1 MDSAELSLQGWAC
14 VFDFVELCDG
24 DIAPMRDL
32 DDPLNRGEDNLWFVV
47 DAMDDVFIG
56 HVGWVIGLSEEDCG

>member
-1 MDSAELSLQGWAC
+1 
-14 VFDFVELCDG
+14 
-24 DIAPMRDL
+24 MRDL

-56 HVGWVIGLSEEDCG
+56 HVGGVIGLSEEDCG